1 MGLFRRRRPPHSYL
15 LEVQEEWPTNA
26 PNGFVI
32 IDVETTG
39 LDADDNRIIQI
50 ALIRTDAFAN
60 PLGYWT
66 TFVNPEKLITNSEIH
81 NITDADVADAPTF
94 SAIADDISS
103 RLVGQVL
110 VGHNL
115 AFDVSFLQREFA
127 RAGRELPSLETVCTV
142 QESHYF
148 FPKLPSRR
156 LSDCM
161 TVLGVKPEVEHRAL
175 EDATAITTLFNF
187 FVNCGIHPTR
197 SEYLRSL
204 PQRAHTSAWPPPI
217 VKAH

>member
-1 MGLFRRRRPPHSYL
+1 MGFFRRRKPPHAYL

-26 PNGFVI
+26 PNGFVVV
-32 IDVETTG
+32 DVETTG
-39 LDADDNRIIQI
+39 LDPETNRIIQI

-66 TFVNPEKLITNSEIH
+66 TFVNPEMPITNSEIH
-81 NITDADVADAPTF
+81 GITDADVENAPTF
-94 SAIADDISS
+94 AVIVDDIAAK
-103 RLVGQVL
+103 LDGQVL

-115 AFDVSFLQREFA
+115 AFDVAFLNSEAA
-127 RAGRELPSLETVCTV
+127 RAGRDLSDMQTVCTV

-148 FPKLPSRR
+148 LPDLPTRR

-161 TVLGVKPEVEHRAL
+161 TALGVKPEVEHLAL
-175 EDATAITTLFNF
+175 EDAVAITTLFNF

-204 PQRAHTSAWPPPI
+204 PQHAHTQA
-217 VKAH
+217 

>member
-1 MGLFRRRRPPHSYL
+1 MGLFRRRKPPHAYL

-26 PNGFVI
+26 PNGFVVV
-32 IDVETTG
+32 DVETTG
-39 LDADDNRIIQI
+39 LDPESNRIIQI

-66 TFVNPEKLITNSEIH
+66 SFVNPEIPIMNGEIH
-81 NITDADVADAPTF
+81 GITATDVEDAPTF
-94 SAIADDISS
+94 AVLVDTIADKIK
-103 RLVGQVL
+103 GQVL

-115 AFDVSFLQREFA
+115 VFDVSFLTSEFA
-127 RAGRELPSLETVCTV
+127 RAGKELPSLEAVCTV

-148 FPKLPSRR
+148 MPHLSSRR
-156 LSDCM
+156 LSDCLA
-161 TVLGVKPEVEHRAL
+161 VLGVKPDVEHRAL
-175 EDATAITTLFNF
+175 EDAVAITTLFNF

-204 PQRAHTSAWPPPI
+204 PQRSDAQAWPPP
-217 VKAH
+217 VVDAR